1 MSTAVAM
8 PCRKNA
14 VEITR
19 TFIENTSASQFLGK
33 MKEFD

>member
-1 MSTAVAM
+1 M
-8 PCRKNA
+8 PWKNA